1 MMEKKFG
8 FILVI
13 FFGFLF
19 LSVVNSDM
27 PQPSPKQCP
36 INPEFLNPPS
46 EHFGLLPH
54 PVDLSHLKAAEVCV
68 QSLPM
73 AWDWR
78 INGGVTSVKNQ
89 GSCGSCW
96 AFAAMGDFES
106 KVLIKQF
113 LNYDFSE
120 ENLKECNYWG
130 HNCGGGHA
138 WSATNHFTREG
149 VVFESCDPYHPYKT
163 GNCNQTC
170 AKIKQIT
177 GWRILP
183 NDVNAIKQ
191 AVYQYGP
198 VYTTMY
204 ASFPGFSTYDGTYC
218 LYYPGSEA
226 PNHAVLIVGWDDNM
240 THAGGKGAW
249 IVKNSWGTSWGAN
262 GYFYIAYDSA
272 RIGQGSCYYESY
284 KHYDYLEMMGTLY
297 AYDEAGWYDNWGYG
311 SPNNVAYGLVKFI
324 ANKDECINA
333 VDFWAVDDNMSY
345 DIYIYD
351 TFDGTNV
358 SGLLHAQSGTCSLAG
373 YYSVDLTSPVWVK
386 KGDDFVVVIKFT
398 CSGYYYPVP
407 CDSFAPIESGK
418 CYLSLTGAAG
428 SWVNMA
434 SYARDVSIRAR
445 SKNHQPVF
453 DGHDFDG
460 NLTSDVAI
468 WRPNNGIWYIRNISA
483 QQWGAEGDIPVNG
496 RYNSDAVVDLAVWR
510 PTEGIWYIKNIGTYQ
525 WGTVGDVPVPAD
537 YNGDN
542 ITDIA
547 IWRPSNGVW
556 YIKNIS
562 DYQWG
567 QAGDVPVPGDY
578 NGDNV
583 TDIAVW
589 RPSEGRW
596 YIRNIGSYQ
605 WGILGDI
612 PVPGDY
618 DKDGKTDLAVWRPS
632 IGYWYI
638 QYSGGGTASIQWG
651 ASGDWPTPGDF
662 NGDLVTDLAVW
673 RPSTG
678 YWYVKNIGEYQWGTK
693 GDIPVVR

>member
-1 MMEKKFG
+1 MKKRNFG
-8 FILVI
+8 YLLAVV
-13 FFGFLF
+13 FGLLF
-19 LSVVNSDM
+19 LSVVNSDN
-27 PQPSPKQCP
+27 PEPFLQRCP
-36 INPEFLNPPS
+36 INPVFLNPPP
-46 EHFGLLPH
+46 ENFGLLPH
-54 PVDLSHLKAAEVCV
+54 PVDLSHLQAAEVCI
-68 QSLPM
+68 QALPV

-78 INGGVTSVKNQ
+78 INGGVTAVKNQ
-89 GSCGSCW
+89 GACGSCW

-106 KVLIKQF
+106 KVLIQQS

-149 VVFESCDPYHPYKT
+149 VVLEACDPYHAYKT

-170 AKIKQIT
+170 GKIKQVT
-177 GWRILP
+177 GWRLLP
-183 NDVNAIKQ
+183 NDVTAIKQ

-198 VYTTMY
+198 VYTLIY
-204 ASFPGFSTYDGTYC
+204 ASFPGFSTYDGSYC
-218 LYYPGSEA
+218 LYYTGTEA

-240 THAGGKGAW
+240 THAGGQGAW

-262 GYFYIAYDSA
+262 GYFYIAYGSA
-272 RIGQGSCYYESY
+272 RIGEGSCYYQSY
-284 KHYDYLEMMGTLY
+284 KHYDYLEMLGTLY
-297 AYDEAGWYDNWGYG
+297 SYDEAGWYDNWGWG

-333 VDFWAVDDNMSY
+333 VDFWAVDDNMTY

-351 TFDGTNV
+351 SFDGTNV
-358 SGLLHAQSGTCSLAG
+358 SGLLHSQSGSCSLAG

-398 CSGYYYPVP
+398 CSGYYWPVP
-407 CDSFAPIESGK
+407 CDSFAPIEANK
-418 CYLSLTGAAG
+418 CYMSLSGGSG
-428 SWVNMA
+428 SWLNMA

-445 SKNHQPVF
+445 SKNHQPIF
-453 DGHDFDG
+453 DSHDFNG
-460 NLTSDVAI
+460 NLASDVAI
-468 WRPNNGIWYIRNISA
+468 WRPTNGLWYIKDIST
-483 QQWGAEGDIPVNG
+483 QQWGIEGDIPVNG
-496 RYNSDAVVDLAVWR
+496 LYNADITADLAVWR
-510 PTEGIWYIKNIGTYQ
+510 PTEGMWYIKNIGAYQ
-525 WGTVGDVPVPAD
+525 WGTAGDIPVPAD

-547 IWRPSNGVW
+547 IWRPSTGLW
-556 YIKNIS
+556 YLKGIG

-578 NGDNV
+578 NGDGI

-605 WGILGDI
+605 WGTIGDI

-618 DKDGKTDLAVWRPS
+618 DKDGKTDLATWRPS
-632 IGYWYI
+632 NGYWFI

-651 ASGDWPTPGDF
+651 TSGDWPTPGDF
-662 NGDLVTDLAVW
+662 NGDSSTDIAVW

-678 YWYVKNIGEYQWGTK
+678 YWYIRNIGEYQWGTR